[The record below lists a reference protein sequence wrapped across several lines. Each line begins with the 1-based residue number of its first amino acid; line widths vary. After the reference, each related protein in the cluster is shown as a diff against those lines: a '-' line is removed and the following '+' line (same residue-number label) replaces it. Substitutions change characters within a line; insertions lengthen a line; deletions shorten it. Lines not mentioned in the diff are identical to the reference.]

1 MDIFEYARE
10 FEKEAEAYYRELAGK
25 VSNKGLKNIF
35 NWLVSEEIKHQD
47 ILRKMKENITV
58 QVLETN
64 ILKNAKEVFERMK
77 EEKEE
82 FSFDNLELE
91 SYRQAQKL
99 EQKSKDFYLQK
110 SQEAENKTQ
119 GGVFL
124 SIAKEEE
131 KHYFLLENIIDFVSR
146 PQTWLENAEFCHLE
160 EY

>member
-25 VSNKGLKNIF
+25 ASHKGLKNIF

-47 ILRKMKENITV
+47 ILKKMKGNIAV

-82 FSFDNLELE
+82 FSFDNSELEL
-91 SYRQAQKL
+91 YRKAQKL
-99 EQKSKDFYLQK
+99 EQKSKDFYREK
-110 SQEAENKTQ
+110 SREVENKAQ
-119 GGVFL
+119 GEVFL